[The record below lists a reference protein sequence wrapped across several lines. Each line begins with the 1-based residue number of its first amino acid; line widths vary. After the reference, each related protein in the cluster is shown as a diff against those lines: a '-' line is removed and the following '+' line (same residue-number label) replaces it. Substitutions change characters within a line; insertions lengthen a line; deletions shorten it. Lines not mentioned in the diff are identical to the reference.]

1 MAEARKE
8 MIDDAHGIDGSIRR
22 NGFLFAFGR
31 GHSEEF
37 VMAFSRCRVLEIRDY
52 FVLEIRDY
60 FELLS

>member
-1 MAEARKE
+1 VAEARKE
-8 MIDDAHGIDGSIRR
+8 MIDDAHGIDKSIRR

-52 FVLEIRDY
+52 F
-60 FELLS
+60 ELLN

>member
-1 MAEARKE
+1 VAKAREE

-22 NGFLFAFGR
+22 NGFLFAFMR

-37 VMAFSRCRVLEIRDY
+37 VMAFRRCR
-52 FVLEIRDY
+52 VLEIRDY